1 MSFDEMPLRKQY
13 EALARLRAIVAAL
26 EVGNHEPLNDLLSSA
41 DDVRPDLPA
50 LAAGDASELAD
61 EVDSWLSGGAA

>member
-1 MSFDEMPLRKQY
+1 MSFDELPLRKQY

-26 EVGNHEPLNDLLSSA
+26 EVGNHGPLEEAISGA

>member
-1 MSFDEMPLRKQY
+1 MSFDEMPLSKQY

-26 EVGNHEPLNDLLSSA
+26 EVGNHGPLNDLLSRA

-50 LAAGDASELAD
+50 LAAGDASELAA

>member
-1 MSFDEMPLRKQY
+1 MSFDEMPLSKQY

-26 EVGNHEPLNDLLSSA
+26 EVGNHGPLNDLLSRA
-41 DDVRPDLPA
+41 DDMRPDLPA
-50 LAAGDASELAD
+50 LAAGDASELAA